1 MKNVHGDLNTNRDK
15 NTESVEWKY
24 NASNA
29 ILPFFPDKLRL
40 LFFASHLVS
49 FRISLDNEKDI
60 LRRLMNGK
68 DSRSRLNLSEY
79 IARASRCS
87 EFQLLSFSLFFF
99 LFIPFNLPHGRE
111 FKWAQI
117 VNTWDNEE
125 FSRLCV
131 NGQLW
136 SFIKICEIKKKK
148 RNERSVAARHRNA
161 SPPKTIKYH
170 IFLFPL
176 RDGIFARSVTP
187 FFHIEIQIAKT
198 KKIHTRPVFLFF
210 HFSSNVIHAWNV
222 KQIYAQTLYIRIFS
236 SCATARQANSSSY
249 SSNKEE
255 LVME

>member
-1 MKNVHGDLNTNRDK
+1 MYT
-15 NTESVEWKY
+15 
-24 NASNA
+24 A
-29 ILPFFPDKLRL
+29 ILIRIAIRIQRAWNESITRVTRSCHFSPINCDFF
-40 LFFASHLVS
+40 FSHLVS

-87 EFQLLSFSLFFF
+87 DFQLLSFSLFFF

-148 RNERSVAARHRNA
+148 GTSDPSPRDIETLRHR
-161 SPPKTIKYH
+161 K
-170 IFLFPL
+170 L
-176 RDGIFARSVTP
+176 
-187 FFHIEIQIAKT
+187 
-198 KKIHTRPVFLFF
+198 
-210 HFSSNVIHAWNV
+210 
-222 KQIYAQTLYIRIFS
+222 
-236 SCATARQANSSSY
+236 
-249 SSNKEE
+249 
-255 LVME
+255 

>member
-60 LRRLMNGK
+60 LRRLMNDK

-87 EFQLLSFSLFFF
+87 DFQLLSFSLFFF

-148 RNERSVAARHRNA
+148 ERAIRRRETSKRFATENYKIPHLLVPFAWRYFRSFGNA
-161 SPPKTIKYH
+161 
-170 IFLFPL
+170 
-176 RDGIFARSVTP
+176 
-187 FFHIEIQIAKT
+187 
-198 KKIHTRPVFLFF
+198 
-210 HFSSNVIHAWNV
+210 
-222 KQIYAQTLYIRIFS
+222 IFS
-236 SCATARQANSSSY
+236 YRNSNSESKKN
-249 SSNKEE
+249 SHSTCFSIFPFLE
-255 LVME
+255 